1 MATLK
6 VKAHQA
12 ALALPQAT
20 SPPIS
25 LICFR
30 VAAMRRMPVGLAS
43 ILPTTKAADSA
54 VRWLRLLPSIRDQD
68 IAGACS
74 SPAARRCASATCLE
88 RGLMN
93 LARIVCASDSS
104 NLSQSVLA
112 FAEALAK
119 WQDADL
125 HILHLTDRDEE
136 PRIQAPLI
144 PSTRSARVLVR
155 DDDPARA
162 IVAHAAHV
170 DADLIVVGASH
181 AIRSTSRRRYGHRC
195 WPRHRWAER
204 GRPLN

>member
-1 MATLK
+1 
-6 VKAHQA
+6 
-12 ALALPQAT
+12 
-20 SPPIS
+20 
-25 LICFR
+25 
-30 VAAMRRMPVGLAS
+30 
-43 ILPTTKAADSA
+43 
-54 VRWLRLLPSIRDQD
+54 
-68 IAGACS
+68 
-74 SPAARRCASATCLE
+74 
-88 RGLMN
+88 MN